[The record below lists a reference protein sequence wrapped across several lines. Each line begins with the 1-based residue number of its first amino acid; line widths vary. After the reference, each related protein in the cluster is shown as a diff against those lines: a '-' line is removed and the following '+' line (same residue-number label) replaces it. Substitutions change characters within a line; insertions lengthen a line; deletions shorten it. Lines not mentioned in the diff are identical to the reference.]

1 MIAVKFWLPKAVS
14 MMAPTAPIR
23 DLENPINK
31 KPRKKDSSNTGAKMT
46 IAIHS
51 RAGNTAVL

>member
-1 MIAVKFWLPKAVS
+1 MLHKKAVS